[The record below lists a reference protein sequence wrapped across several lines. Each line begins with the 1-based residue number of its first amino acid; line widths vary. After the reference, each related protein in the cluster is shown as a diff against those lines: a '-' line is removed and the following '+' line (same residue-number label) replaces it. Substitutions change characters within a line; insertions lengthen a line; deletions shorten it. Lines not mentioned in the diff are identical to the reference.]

1 VLSAGILLFYTD
13 NLNSVVHDY
22 FLADYYLLNAY
33 TQTKA
38 ENAVTAIY
46 LNYRVYDT
54 LFETLMLLVCVLAI
68 RHFSRKGS
76 DFYG

>member
-1 VLSAGILLFYTD
+1 VLILGGLVFYTD
-13 NLNSVVHDY
+13 NLNSFIREY
-22 FLADYYLLNAY
+22 FLADYYLLNSF

-38 ENAVTAIY
+38 ENVVTAIY

-68 RHFSRKGS
+68 RHFSRRGS